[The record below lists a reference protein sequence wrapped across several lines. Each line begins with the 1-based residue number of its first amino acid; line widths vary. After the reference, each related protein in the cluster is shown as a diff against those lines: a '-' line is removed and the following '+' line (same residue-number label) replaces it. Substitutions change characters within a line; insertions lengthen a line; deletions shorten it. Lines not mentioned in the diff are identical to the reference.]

1 MDILQIL
8 TFIGGLSMFLYGM
21 NVMGAGLQ
29 KLAGGRLEKIL
40 EKLTTNRWRGML
52 LGLGVTAVI
61 QSSGATTV
69 MVVGFV
75 NSGLMKLSQATGVI
89 MGANIG
95 TTITAWILAM
105 SDIRGDL
112 WVLKLL
118 QPEYFS
124 PILAAVGIIMTMACK
139 KQSRKDAGT
148 ILLGFAVLMFGMNT
162 MSGSLSSFKDDP
174 QFSQILLKFSNP
186 LLGLLAGTVMT
197 AIVQSSSASVGIL
210 QAVSS
215 TGAVTCACAVPV
227 ILGQN
232 IGSCVTALLSAIGT
246 NKNARRAAIIHLYFN
261 VIGAV
266 LCLLLYFLLGAVIPG
281 EVWEP
286 FVTKSLGMFDIA
298 LLHTAMKVVNTVVLL
313 PLSKWLEHLAV
324 LTIPDRQGKKEKIQL
339 LDQRFLATPALAV
352 EQSKRLTD
360 EMARLS
366 CENIVNAMQQVRHY
380 DAKIAAKTEEN
391 EQKVDHYEDKLGT
404 YLVQL
409 SAQSMTIH
417 DSREVSML
425 LHAIGDIEI
434 ISDHAVNILHTAQE
448 IEEKHIE
455 FSAEANNELEVMSRA
470 VCEIVNLA
478 TEAFC
483 RYDIEMAAK
492 VEPLEQV
499 VDLLKAQLKARHIE
513 RLQRGDC
520 TTMTGFVFS
529 DLITNFER
537 VADQCSNIAVCMIQ
551 ISKDNFDTHKYLNT
565 LKSSDDESFKQL
577 YEEYRSKYALVD

>member
-21 NVMGAGLQ
+21 NVMGTGLQ

-52 LGLGVTAVI
+52 LGLGITAVI

-95 TTITAWILAM
+95 TTVTAWILAM

-124 PILAAVGIIMTMACK
+124 PILAAAGIIMTMAGK
-139 KQSRKDAGT
+139 KQSRRDVGT

-232 IGSCVTALLSAIGT
+232 IGSCVTALLSSIGT
-246 NKNARRAAIIHLYFN
+246 NKNARRAAVRHLYFN
-261 VIGAV
+261 VICAA
-266 LCLLLYFLLGAVIPG
+266 LG
-281 EVWEP
+281 
-286 FVTKSLGMFDIA
+286 
-298 LLHTAMKVVNTVVLL
+298 
-313 PLSKWLEHLAV
+313 
-324 LTIPDRQGKKEKIQL
+324 
-339 LDQRFLATPALAV
+339 
-352 EQSKRLTD
+352 
-360 EMARLS
+360 
-366 CENIVNAMQQVRHY
+366 
-380 DAKIAAKTEEN
+380 
-391 EQKVDHYEDKLGT
+391 
-404 YLVQL
+404 
-409 SAQSMTIH
+409 
-417 DSREVSML
+417 
-425 LHAIGDIEI
+425 
-434 ISDHAVNILHTAQE
+434 
-448 IEEKHIE
+448 
-455 FSAEANNELEVMSRA
+455 
-470 VCEIVNLA
+470 
-478 TEAFC
+478 
-483 RYDIEMAAK
+483 
-492 VEPLEQV
+492 
-499 VDLLKAQLKARHIE
+499 
-513 RLQRGDC
+513 
-520 TTMTGFVFS
+520 
-529 DLITNFER
+529 
-537 VADQCSNIAVCMIQ
+537 
-551 ISKDNFDTHKYLNT
+551 
-565 LKSSDDESFKQL
+565 
-577 YEEYRSKYALVD
+577 

>member
-52 LGLGVTAVI
+52 LGLGITAVI

-69 MVVGFV
+69 MVVGYV

-95 TTITAWILAM
+95 TTVTAWILAM

-112 WVLKLL
+112 WALKLL

-124 PILAAVGIIMTMACK
+124 PILAAAGVIMTMAGK
-139 KQSRKDAGT
+139 KQSRRDVGT

-227 ILGQN
+227 ILG
-232 IGSCVTALLSAIGT
+232 
-246 NKNARRAAIIHLYFN
+246 
-261 VIGAV
+261 
-266 LCLLLYFLLGAVIPG
+266 
-281 EVWEP
+281 
-286 FVTKSLGMFDIA
+286 
-298 LLHTAMKVVNTVVLL
+298 LHTAMKVVNTVVLL
-313 PLSKWLEHLAV
+313 PLSKWLEHLAA

-339 LDQRFLATPALAV
+339 LDQRFLATPAFAV

-391 EQKVDHYEDKLGT
+391 EQKWDHYEDKLGT

-425 LHAIGDIEI
+425 LHAIGDIER

-455 FSAEANNELEVMSRA
+455 FSAEANNELEIMSRA
-470 VCEIVNLA
+470 VCEIVSLA

-520 TTMTGFVFS
+520 TTVTGFVFS

-565 LKSSDDESFKQL
+565 LKNSDDESFKRL
-577 YEEYRSKYALVD
+577 YEEYRSKYALD